1 MASNDTVQKYFD
13 SLIASY
19 DILVDA
25 VEKSNE
31 RGIKVSR
38 QFAAEVVKGQREAL
52 ELGKKFAAEPA
63 ADLGQLYT
71 TLLDATTTAQGRAM
85 SFAQAAYQEAISAG
99 TDARETVTKLVE
111 ANQVT
116 AKAAMEAAKSFSAT
130 NPFADALRQG
140 FEAFQPKAT
149 KESKKEKAAV

>member
-1 MASNDTVQKYFD
+1 MAANDTVKKYFD

-25 VEKSNE
+25 VEKANG

-38 QFAAEVVKGQREAL
+38 QLAADVQNGQREAL
-52 ELGKKFAAEPA
+52 ELGKKFAGEPLT
-63 ADLGQLYT
+63 DMGQLYT
-71 TLLDATTTAQGRAM
+71 TLLDATTTAQSRAM
-85 SFAQAAYQEAISAG
+85 SFAQAVYQEAFSAG
-99 TDARETVTKLVE
+99 TDARDTVTKLME

-116 AKAAMEAAKSFSAT
+116 AKAAVEAAKSFSAA

-140 FEAFQPKAT
+140 FEAFQPKPA
-149 KESKKEKAAV
+149 KDSKKEKAAV